1 MNTMKIKKIDLNQ
14 DDIRIRQINIKDYD
28 QIMHLQLKC
37 FPTMKPWTK
46 EQLQSQI
53 STFPEGQ
60 LCIEYTKKVIA
71 SSSSLIV
78 DIEIY
83 NKEHKWFEISDHGYI
98 SNHNPDGD
106 TLYGIEM
113 MVAPEYQGNKLS
125 GKLYDAR
132 KELVNQYNLRRI
144 VLGGRIPGFINY
156 QDKLTV
162 EEYIKQVTDKTL
174 FDPVL
179 SIQLSNGFII
189 KRVIDKYLEMDEDS
203 LGFATFLEWTNLNY
217 KPKEIKHYYSSNPVR
232 ICSVQYQMRRI
243 KSFEKFSQQ
252 VKYFIDVASEYNT
265 DFVLFPEIFTTQL
278 LSFLKNKNPHNAARE
293 LAEYTP
299 QFIELFNKLAVDYN
313 VNIIAGSHFILE
325 DEHLFNVAYLFHRN
339 GEINK
344 QYKLHI
350 TPSEKKY
357 WGVEH
362 GNKIEVFETDKCKIA
377 IQICYDVE
385 FPEISRIAVEK
396 GAKIIFVPFC
406 TDNRNGYLRV
416 RYCAQARCV
425 ENQIYIAIAGNV
437 GNLPDVVNMDVQY
450 AQSAIFTPSDLVFA
464 RDGIAAEATPN
475 IEGVVIHDVDIE
487 ALKRN
492 KTSTATHNWEDRRT
506 DLYKIVYQD

>member
-1 MNTMKIKKIDLNQ
+1 MRNKKTEFNQ
-14 DDIRIRQINIKDYD
+14 DDIKIRLINIKDYD

-46 EQLQSQI
+46 EQIQSQI
-53 STFPEGQ
+53 SIFPEGQ
-60 LCIEYTKKVIA
+60 LCIEHKKKIIA
-71 SSSSLIV
+71 SSASLIV

-83 NKEHKWFEISDHGYI
+83 DKEHKWYEISDHGYI
-98 SNHNPDGD
+98 KNHNPEGD
-106 TLYGIEM
+106 TLYGIEI
-113 MVAPEYQGNKLS
+113 MVAPEYQGNGLS
-125 GKLYDAR
+125 RKLYDAR
-132 KELVNQYNLRRI
+132 KELVNRYNLRRI

-156 QDKLTV
+156 QDKLSV
-162 EEYIKQVTDKTL
+162 DEYIKQVTDKIL

-179 SIQLSNGFII
+179 SIQIANGFVI
-189 KRVIDKYLEMDEDS
+189 KRIIEKYLEMDEDS
-203 LGFATFLEWTNLNY
+203 LGFATFLEWTNLSY
-217 KPKEIKHYYSSNPVR
+217 KPKEIKHYFSSNPVR

-243 KSFEKFSQQ
+243 KSFEKFAQQ
-252 VKYFIDVASEYNT
+252 VKYFIDVASEYKS

-278 LSFLKNKNPHNAARE
+278 LSFLKNKNPQAAAKE
-293 LAEYTP
+293 LAEFTP
-299 QFIELFNKLAVDYN
+299 QFIELFSKLASDFN
-313 VNIIAGSHFILE
+313 INIIAGSHFIIE
-325 DEHLFNVAYLFHRN
+325 DDHLFNVAYLFHRN

-362 GNKIEVFETDKCKIA
+362 GSKIEVFETDKCKVA

-385 FPEISRIAVEK
+385 FPELSRIAVEK

-425 ENQIYIAIAGNV
+425 ENQIYVAIAGNV
-437 GNLPDVVNMDVQY
+437 GNLPDVVNMDIQY

-475 IEGVVIHDVDIE
+475 IECVVIHDVDIE
-487 ALKRN
+487 ALNRN